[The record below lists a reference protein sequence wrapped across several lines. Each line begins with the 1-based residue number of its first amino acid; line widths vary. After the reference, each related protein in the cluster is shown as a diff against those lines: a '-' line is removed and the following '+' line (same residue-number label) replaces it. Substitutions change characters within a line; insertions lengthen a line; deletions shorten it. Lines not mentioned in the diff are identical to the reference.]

1 MTHYTKRPAWGK
13 IAHGR
18 IDDVTDAERAV
29 TIIATR
35 YRLPVNVARLLCEH
49 AGIGASEDRAP
60 ASGGKTA

>member
-1 MTHYTKRPAWGK
+1 MTQYTRRPAWGK
-13 IAHGR
+13 LDHSR

-29 TIIATR
+29 TIIAAR

-49 AGIGASEDRAP
+49 ASIGASEDRAP